1 MFGENRRRLKKKR
14 CRQFQLLKKPVGK
27 KTESN
32 YPSILSKL
40 KVVQFLLFIILLMR
54 MSWKRLQDLD
64 ASKTPPENCIPTKT
78 IWKNAD
84 IFFSFIHQSLSIMID
99 VFNFP
104 ISLKSA
110 NIKSVCK
117 KCQII
122 QRKITELLQPWK
134 IYQTFT
140 KGASL
145 DQCQIIFKI
154 KFQNFN
160 AALRKVSVDSI
171 AWCLGLTNG
180 KNL

>member
-1 MFGENRRRLKKKR
+1 MHYEHCSRFKFNWSTSSGFGIKADVWWKQEAIEKKR

-64 ASKTPPENCIPTKT
+64 TSKTPPENCIHTKT

-104 ISLKSA
+104 ISL
-110 NIKSVCK
+110 
-117 KCQII
+117 
-122 QRKITELLQPWK
+122 
-134 IYQTFT
+134 
-140 KGASL
+140 
-145 DQCQIIFKI
+145 
-154 KFQNFN
+154 
-160 AALRKVSVDSI
+160 
-171 AWCLGLTNG
+171 
-180 KNL
+180 